1 MRETSNSL
9 SKQNSQ
15 QPKQFRGGEKKVMKK
30 SLSLLVAIAMVF
42 SMFAAVASAAEKQS
56 AGEYLQEIGVI
67 KGNLEGNLNEDKE
80 WKREDLT
87 VLLSRLLGVEKAASE
102 HANNHGFTDVTNSFY
117 DGYISWA
124 KAEGLMI
131 GKSETTFGYN
141 APLTNQHFA
150 AVVLR
155 ALKIEADYDDVPKV
169 AVEKKLVPEGTD
181 FAANALRGVTYEVI
195 VTALNTEV
203 TGTGKKL
210 GTILGLKGFEVK
222 ELTLD
227 SVIAPSRAT
236 VVLDFNTEVGAAKAT
251 NFTVHEKGNQ
261 YAIKVIDKVA
271 VEGDKVTLT
280 LIDTLSNDKEY
291 VVEVNSLK
299 TKAGDYTLDLTS
311 KEFKYVAQAPASIGF
326 ARTTVAE
333 GTDVPVVIKDAN
345 GNDITANYSIPGD
358 LTVET
363 SAADKVD
370 SNLEAKA
377 QGFAV
382 VNVKLNNTE
391 FETGNTIINVKT
403 TLSQVSSFGKVGIG
417 NIDDQK
423 LEIFAGDTGVLS
435 FQALDQNGDV
445 IDPGS
450 YTASYRSLNP
460 TVVVVNQAGLV
471 TPVNAGTA
479 TVILTADGGD
489 DKKIQ
494 KSVTITVKAA
504 AKATSIKVEASN
516 SKLVI
521 GSGIAQTVKF
531 EVLDQYGNTFKP
543 AAPDVTEIS
552 FTINKD
558 KLANGVAKDIAQTVT
573 IVDGKAEIV
582 LNPYVFG
589 ANEAAEA
596 ATGTLKVKYGS
607 MERSIAVSLVKA
619 GNFAGYAA
627 VAEATTLDMNA
638 VADDSKRK
646 GPQDADITVYQ
657 KDVNGNYIAV
667 VPQGSVTLEDA
678 VANGGSV
685 ETNVGS
691 LNVKAIKVGTENVVV
706 KVDSARIATI
716 AFTVVNTTPS
726 LSTVAQNNNAVTV
739 KVGDVVSEKLFGS
752 NADGGVFVGY
762 NQYGEKV
769 HINSGTD
776 VQVISS
782 NLDVVTDGLATA
794 GVGEA
799 TLTLKIADKFFTIVV
814 KVVA

>member
-42 SMFAAVASAAEKQS
+42 SMFAAVASAAEKQT

-102 HANNHGFTDVTNSFY
+102 HANTHGFTDVTNSFY
-117 DGYISWA
+117 DGFISWA
-124 KAEGLMI
+124 KKEGLMI
-131 GKSETTFGYN
+131 GKTETTFGYN

-169 AVEKKLVPEGTD
+169 AVEKKLVAEGTD
-181 FAANALRGVTYEVI
+181 FAANALRGATYEVI

-280 LIDTLSNDKEY
+280 LIDTLTNDKEY
-291 VVEVNSLK
+291 VVEVNGLK

-311 KEFKYVAQAPASIGF
+311 KDFKYVAQAAASIGF
-326 ARTTVAE
+326 ARTTVAK
-333 GTDVPVVIKDAN
+333 GSDVPVVIKDAN

-358 LTVET
+358 LTIET
-363 SAADKVD
+363 SDTTKVASD
-370 SNLEAKA
+370 LEAVNV
-377 QGFAV
+377 GYAV
-382 VNVKLNNTE
+382 VNVKLNNTD
-391 FETGNTIINVKT
+391 FETGNTIINVKE
-403 TLSQVSSFGKVGIG
+403 TLSQVTSFGKVGIG

-423 LEIFAGDTGVLS
+423 LDIFAGDTGVLS
-435 FQALDQNGDV
+435 FQVLDQSNNVVDAGQ
-445 IDPGS
+445 
-450 YTASYRSLNP
+450 YTASFRSLNP
-460 TVVVVNQAGLV
+460 TVVVVDQAGLV
-471 TPVNAGTA
+471 TPVSAGTA
-479 TVILTADGGD
+479 TVVLTADGGD
-489 DKKIQ
+489 DKKIS

-504 AKATSIKVEASN
+504 AKATSIKVEAAN

-521 GSGIAQTVKF
+521 GSAIAQTVKF

-543 AAPDVTEIS
+543 TSPEVTEITYS
-552 FTINKD
+552 INRD
-558 KLANGVAKDIAQTVT
+558 KLADGVAKDVVQTVG
-573 IVDGKAEIV
+573 IVDGKADIV
-582 LNPYVFG
+582 LNPYS
-589 ANEAAEA
+589 ASDAEA
-596 ATGTLKVKYGS
+596 LSGSLKVKYGS
-607 MERSIAVSLVKA
+607 MERTISVSLVKA

-627 VAEATTLDMNA
+627 VAGDTALDLN
-638 VADDSKRK
+638 VDTADKKRK
-646 GPQDADITVYQ
+646 GPTNTTITVYE
-657 KDVNGNYIAV
+657 KDVNGNYISV
-667 VPQGSVTLEDA
+667 VNSGVTLEDA
-678 VANGGSV
+678 DATGGAVSVAGQTVTSAK
-685 ETNVGS
+685 VGS
-691 LNVKAIKVGTENVVV
+691 ENVVV
-706 KVDSARIATI
+706 KVNSARVATI
-716 AFTVVNTTPS
+716 GFTVVNTTPA

-739 KVGDVVSEKLFGS
+739 KAGDSLTTKLFGTD
-752 NADGGVFVGY
+752 ADGGVFVGY
-762 NQYGEKV
+762 NQYGDKV
-769 HINSGTD
+769 QIIPTLD
-776 VQVISS
+776 ATKVQVISS
-782 NLDVVTDGLATA
+782 DLTVVDNDLSI
-794 GVGEA
+794 GVKGEA
-799 TLTLKIADKFFTIVV
+799 TLTLKIADKHYIIVV
-814 KVVA
+814 KVVD